1 MGGVPAPP
9 SVAVIDDRW
18 PADEDVRT
26 VLDDVIA
33 ELQAEPGAMVDA
45 VLSGMYARVP
55 SYAALSEDEMRVV
68 GQGVVHTV
76 TTFIG
81 LLGERRRLTP
91 EELEGIAAIGAIR
104 ASQGVPLD
112 DMLAAIRVAMRWGWA
127 HILDRAS
134 TRPAG
139 AALTAAVGRLAAE
152 VFDYMQ
158 QAASAMTRG
167 VDLHERNGLRA
178 DLQARRDVVEE
189 LLSGAFHS
197 DGELVAR
204 AAGHGVD
211 LGVPYEVLVIGLSDA
226 FDDRVEPLRDIKD
239 AIVAAVPGALDG
251 SLRASPTVHAVLLL
265 PAAAGA
271 GDEAGEGRDRSA
283 HRSAVEAAA
292 GAIAVTLVTEPQSGP
307 SALVAA
313 YRRAATALA
322 AARRTGQA
330 PGVFDPRHFAAHV
343 LLWSAQAESARVFTT
358 DVLGPILALPDE
370 ARARL
375 LATLEAAV
383 GTTGTASDV
392 AEHLGVHPKTAA
404 TRLRE
409 LEGLTGHRAEHPDE
423 RLVLELA
430 LLLHRLHKGPE
441 VDGEGAAEQPPA

>member
-1 MGGVPAPP
+1 MPAPP
-9 SVAVIDDRW
+9 SVVVLDDRW
-18 PADEDVRT
+18 PADDDVRSVLEDV
-26 VLDDVIA
+26 VA
-33 ELQAEPGAMVDA
+33 ELQADPHAMVDA
-45 VLSGMYARVP
+45 VLSGMYANVP
-55 SYAALSEDEMRVV
+55 SYAGLSEDEMRVV

-91 EELEGIAAIGAIR
+91 EEIDGIAAIGAVR

-139 AALTAAVGRLAAE
+139 AALTAAIGRLAAE

-189 LLSGAFHS
+189 LLSGAFRS
-197 DGELVAR
+197 DGELLAR

-211 LGVPYEVLVIGLSDA
+211 LSVPYEVLVIGLSDA

-265 PAAAGA
+265 PAAIEDGEAAGA
-271 GDEAGEGRDRSA
+271 
-283 HRSAVEAAA
+283 HRAAVDAAA
-292 GAIAVTLVTEPQSGP
+292 GGVAVTLATGPEQGP

-322 AARRTGQA
+322 AARRVGQG
-330 PGVFDPRHFAAHV
+330 PGIFHPRHFAAYV
-343 LLWSAQAESARVFTT
+343 LLASAQPESARVFTD
-358 DVLGPILALPDE
+358 DVLGPILSLPDA
-370 ARARL
+370 ARTRVV
-375 LATLEAAV
+375 ATLEAIIA
-383 GTTGTASDV
+383 TNGTASEV
-392 AEHLGVHPKTAA
+392 ADRLGIHPKTAV

-409 LEGLTGHRAEHPDE
+409 LERLTGHRAENPDE

-430 LLLHRLHKGPE
+430 LLLHRLHSE
-441 VDGEGAAEQPPA
+441 DDGEGGGEGPPD